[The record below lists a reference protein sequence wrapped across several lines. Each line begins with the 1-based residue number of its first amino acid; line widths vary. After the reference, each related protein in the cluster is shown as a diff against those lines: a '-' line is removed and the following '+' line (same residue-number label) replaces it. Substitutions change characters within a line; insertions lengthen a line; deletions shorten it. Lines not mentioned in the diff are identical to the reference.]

1 MNEVA
6 DSVKVVIVES
16 VSSVMGPMTRS
27 IPR

>member
-1 MNEVA
+1 VA

-16 VSSVMGPMTRS
+16 VSSVMGQAPLP

>member
-16 VSSVMGPMTRS
+16 VSSVMGQAPLP